1 MSDTVSLVQSIEE
14 IQFISKNNK
23 KKIVFLPLNLS
34 AQLYCIKN
42 KIEFIDPLKII
53 SKNFHR
59 DTIKSSKKLIDQI
72 QYQDIKSESL
82 QKELKAF
89 VRFRFHSI
97 AFLLEIVEQLV
108 KQKKCEELLLSGW
121 DTYYNQ
127 FSEKNYFISY
137 ILQNLVENIKIT
149 TIENISYKNHSS
161 FTQNQFDFSNTPK
174 NKEEKYILMT
184 NLGYNFFRI
193 VLFLK
198 TKNQKILVPF
208 AEGISLIKRL
218 IYRILG
224 VRFLKLEKKPAIKN
238 EQINLPILNFDYKG
252 KDLSKILNF
261 RIMQEKINII
271 NLLNKSRAIDKLF
284 NEIGIK
290 IVITNV
296 TKGIFG
302 YFVDAASSHKI
313 NTICIPHGTLT
324 KNFDEF
330 DAIYKETIA
339 EGVTSKNAH
348 YNISQSNISKN
359 FFALHAKNFK
369 QIIDGGNM
377 IFSKENEN
385 RKKNNKILFAVTL
398 KNFESIQL
406 CGVEMYYEFVDN
418 LFFLEKF
425 SRKYNYEILIKLHPS
440 AYSQI
445 EMLKKIF
452 TKLQFS
458 KKKISSTFKNIL
470 ATISFSSTVIED
482 SLNSNCP
489 VILLDRW
496 KRYKHCDAEENC
508 TTKDSPIYYV
518 NDEENLA
525 KCLQTIKL
533 SNNINFKKCVTSSN
547 YRKNINDFFKNF
559 F

>member
-1 MSDTVSLVQSIEE
+1 MSNIVSLVQSIEE
-14 IQFISKNNK
+14 TQFIIKNNK
-23 KKIVFLPLNLS
+23 RKIVFIPLNLS
-34 AQLYCIKN
+34 VQLYCIKN
-42 KIEFIDPLKII
+42 KIEFIDPLNII
-53 SKNFHR
+53 SKNFHW

-97 AFLLEIVEQLV
+97 AFLLEIVEQLL
-108 KQKKCEELLLSGW
+108 KLKKCEELLLSGW
-121 DTYYNQ
+121 DTYYDQ

-137 ILQNLVENIKIT
+137 IVQNLIKNIKIT

-161 FTQNQFDFSNTPK
+161 LTQNHFYFSNTPK

-208 AEGISLIKRL
+208 VDGISFLKRL

-224 VRFLKLEKKPAIKN
+224 VRFLKLERLPASKN
-238 EQINLPILNFDYKG
+238 EPINLPILDFDYKG

-261 RIMQEKINII
+261 RIIQEKTNII
-271 NLLNKSRAIDKLF
+271 NLLNKSRAIDKLYK
-284 NEIGIK
+284 EIGIK
-290 IVITNV
+290 LVITNV
-296 TKGIFG
+296 AKGIFG
-302 YFVDAASSHKI
+302 YFVDAASRHKI
-313 NTICIPHGTLT
+313 NSICIPHGTLT

-330 DAIYKETIA
+330 DSIYKETIS
-339 EGVTSKNAH
+339 EGVTSKNAQ

-359 FFALHAKNFK
+359 FFELHSKNFK
-369 QIIDGGNM
+369 QIINSGNM
-377 IFSKENEN
+377 IFSKEIEN
-385 RKKNNKILFAVTL
+385 RKKNKKILFAGTL

-406 CGVEMYYEFVDN
+406 CGVEMYYEFIDN

-425 SRKYNYEILIKLHPS
+425 SRKHNYEILIKLHPS
-440 AYSQI
+440 TYDQI

-452 TKLQFS
+452 TKLEFS
-458 KKKISSTFKNIL
+458 KKKISSTFKNVL

-482 SLNSNCP
+482 SLNSKCP

-496 KRYKHCDAEENC
+496 KRYKHCDAEENS
-508 TTKDSPIYYV
+508 TTKDSAIYYV
-518 NDEENLA
+518 NDEDNLA

-533 SNNINFKKCVTSSN
+533 SNNINFEKYVPSSN
-547 YRKNINDFFKNF
+547 YRKNIYDFFENF